1 MSITTTITWT
11 NLKNQY
17 SDQLSDLE
25 EAHQELKDQITEE
38 FGDDALT
45 RQVPQPSEFADALTD
60 ENADLERLAVY
71 KQLASQY
78 EQSKAKLDSHRALL
92 ERLEGEYGD
101 GEFEVKMLSG
111 REVMDLETQLRM
123 EANQEDDVDAQ
134 VLGMWRNADTV
145 DAAVVDAP
153 EGIPRDEEGSPTPS
167 ECPEGLVNALY
178 DQVQK
183 FNSAGDTGF
192 TPRGFDADLGVADP
206 GGQSI

>member
-17 SDQLSDLE
+17 SNQLTNLE
-25 EAHQELKDQITEE
+25 EAHQELQDQIQSE

-45 RQVPQPSEFADALTD
+45 RQVPQPGEFADALTD

-78 EQSKAKLDSHRALL
+78 ESAKAKLDSHRALL
-92 ERLEGEYGD
+92 DRLEGEYGD

-111 REVMDLETQLRM
+111 REVMDLETELRM

-134 VLGMWRNADTV
+134 VLEMWRNADTV

-153 EGIPRDEEGSPTPS
+153 EGIPRDGDDSPVPS
-167 ECPEGLVNALY
+167 ECPEGLVDALY
-178 DQVQK
+178 NQVQK

-192 TPRGFDADLGVADP
+192 TPQGFDADLGVADP
-206 GGQSI
+206 GSQTI